1 MGKNGGGD
9 LGILPVRDGAE
20 MKNILFVSHSSELNG
35 AELWLLDTLK
45 NIDRQKYG
53 LHVVVPR
60 AGLLEE
66 ESRLLGADT
75 EIVPMKWWITEPA
88 RVWRQPLAWLV
99 NLRGVFRLSRL
110 ISSRKIDLVFSNSA
124 AASVGALAAR
134 RAHVPHV
141 WAIHEIL
148 RGERVILRFL
158 FGRRVLAWLIT
169 RYSSR
174 IIVNS
179 RATLKAFRDL
189 ERIVLINNG
198 IETIGRERDVFR
210 ETILREELGIC
221 ADDAVIGVVGKIYE
235 GKGQREIIQAVADL
249 RPQFPRI
256 KLLVVG
262 DVKDAR
268 YYRSLQSLVGRRGL
282 ENNVNFL
289 GYRRDLPD
297 LLSLMRVMVIAS
309 VVESF
314 GRVALHAMAAG
325 VPVLA
330 VSAGGIPEIIRHEVD
345 GFLIESRRPA
355 QIGQALSNILNNP
368 GKALQVMHRGLQ
380 TVREKYSLE
389 DQVQKIEK
397 VIDECLG
404 SGKAKG

>member
-1 MGKNGGGD
+1 
-9 LGILPVRDGAE
+9 

-35 AELWLLDTLK
+35 AELWLLDTIK
-45 NIDRQKYG
+45 KMDRQKYG

-66 ESRLLGADT
+66 EAKLLGVDT

-88 RVWRQPLAWLV
+88 KIWKQPLAWLF
-99 NLRGVFRLSRL
+99 NLRSVFRLSRL
-110 ISSRKIDLVFSNSA
+110 IDSRKIDLVLSNSA
-124 AASVGALAAR
+124 AVNVGASAAR

-148 RGERVILRFL
+148 GGKRVILRFL
-158 FGRRVLAWLIT
+158 FGRRALAALIT
-169 RYSSR
+169 RSSSR
-174 IIVNS
+174 VIVNS

-210 ETILREELGIC
+210 ETILREELGIR

-235 GKGQREIIQAVADL
+235 GKGQREVIEAVADL
-249 RPQFPRI
+249 LPRFPRI

-268 YYRSLQSLVGRRGL
+268 YYRSLQSLVGRKGL
-282 ENNVNFL
+282 DNNVNFL

-314 GRVALHAMAAG
+314 GRVALQAMAAG

-330 VSAGGIPEIIRHEVD
+330 VSAGGIPEIIRHGED
-345 GFLIESRRPA
+345 GFLIESRRPE
-355 QIGQALSNILNNP
+355 QIGQALAEILNNP
-368 GKALQVMHRGLQ
+368 GKALQVIHRGLQ
-380 TVREKYSLE
+380 TVRGKYTLE
-389 DQVQKIEK
+389 EQVQKIER
-397 VIDECLG
+397 VIDECLK
-404 SGKAKG
+404 SEKPKE